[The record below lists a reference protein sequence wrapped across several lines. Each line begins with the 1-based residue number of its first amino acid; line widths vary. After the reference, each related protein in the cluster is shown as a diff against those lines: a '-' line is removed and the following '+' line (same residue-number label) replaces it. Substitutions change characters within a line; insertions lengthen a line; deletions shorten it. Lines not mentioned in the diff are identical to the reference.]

1 MQAAVGRDVRL
12 IRSEEVIY
20 FESDS
25 RFTRVVHSAAGIEGQ
40 ALIRPPLKELLK
52 ELLTELLTQLDEQ
65 PFWQVHRSVIVNQRQ
80 LAAAVRVDEGQMH
93 LTLHVRPGTL
103 PASRHFQVLFK
114 RQ

>member
-12 IRSEEVIY
+12 MGSEEVIY

-40 ALIRPPLKELLK
+40 ALIRPPLKELL
-52 ELLTELLTQLDEQ
+52 TELLTQLDEQ
-65 PFWQVHRSVIVNQRQ
+65 PFWQVHRSVIVNQRH

>member
-40 ALIRPPLKELLK
+40 ALIRPPLK
-52 ELLTELLTQLDEQ
+52 ELLTQLDEQ

-103 PASRHFQVLFK
+103 PASRHFQVQFK